1 MRGQRGHTDH
11 GGMTWTLTEDL
22 GEYLDAAGDFLRSRA
37 AENTVL
43 LNAAEIVR
51 IRGSAAFGDT
61 APMFGWWQEPGQ
73 AITGAFLHTPPYGV
87 ALTAM
92 TVEPAV
98 ALATALATRGRR
110 PSGVTAVRGDR
121 PDSDAGPA
129 FAASRGK
136 QTGQAARLIMR
147 SRLHRLGDLLPPDPA
162 PGGCARV
169 AATADRGLLV
179 SWLKAFHDEA
189 GPDGPLMAERTVA
202 DRLSHGGLT
211 VWEAGGQPV
220 SLAGLTRPS
229 AGQVRVGP
237 VYTPPGSRGQGFGGA
252 VTAAVSQAALDAGV
266 AEVLLYTDLANPTSN
281 ALYQRLGFQPVS
293 DRIQLAFS
301 PAAP

>member
-1 MRGQRGHTDH
+1 MRTVCRLLEPQRQRRAHLDCLPPSVPVPSTRITVADLRAAAASTTARSLRAKGNAAPPRPAGQRHGIQVRGQRGHTDH

-129 FAASRGK
+129 FAASREK

-147 SRLHRLGDLLPPDPA
+147 SACTGWATCCRQTRPRAAA
-162 PGGCARV
+162 PGWRQ
-169 AATADRGLLV
+169 
-179 SWLKAFHDEA
+179 
-189 GPDGPLMAERTVA
+189 PRTGVC
-202 DRLSHGGLT
+202 
-211 VWEAGGQPV
+211 W
-220 SLAGLTRPS
+220 S
-229 AGQVRVGP
+229 AGSKPSTTR
-237 VYTPPGSRGQGFGGA
+237 R
-252 VTAAVSQAALDAGV
+252 D
-266 AEVLLYTDLANPTSN
+266 PTG
-281 ALYQRLGFQPVS
+281 R
-293 DRIQLAFS
+293 
-301 PAAP
+301 